1 MRTGGMGGHGQAPVP
16 SSLSQTPSSV
26 VRHLAEDGAM
36 RETVLDNG
44 VRVLS
49 EHVEGL
55 RSVATGVW
63 VRHGA
68 AHEPDELGGASHLLE
83 HLVFKGTGRRSA
95 RDLALALESL
105 GGSLDAYTSREHT
118 CFQARV
124 LDRHLPIAL
133 DVLADLVLD
142 PLLRRS
148 DLELE
153 REVVLEEIAQVED
166 TPDDLVFELHGEQL
180 WGDHPFGRSILGS
193 ADTVGRLRASALRS
207 LHRRAYRGR
216 SLLLAAAGSVDHDE
230 LVERAAALF
239 GAVDPGG
246 GPEPV
251 PTPATPRVGD
261 LRVVRETAQS
271 HVVFGTALPGHAD
284 PARYGL
290 VLLSTALGGGMS
302 SRLFQRVREE
312 LGLCYS
318 VYTFQSFYSCGGIG
332 GLYVGTR
339 RAHEDQAIDV
349 IREELARLA
358 SNGLPVDELEQV
370 KQQVKGQVML
380 SLESTSARL
389 YRLTASALNDE
400 PFLGLDQL
408 LARFE
413 AVSAEQIGTLA
424 ERFFRPE
431 RQLVMRLGPA

>member
-1 MRTGGMGGHGQAPVP
+1 
-16 SSLSQTPSSV
+16 
-26 VRHLAEDGAM
+26 M

-49 EHVEGL
+49 EHVQGL

-68 AHEPDELGGASHLLE
+68 AHESEELGGASHLLE
-83 HLVFKGTGRRSA
+83 HLVFKGTRRRTA

-133 DVLADLVLD
+133 DVLSDLVLD
-142 PLLRRS
+142 PLLRRA

-166 TPDDLVFELHGEQL
+166 TPDDLVFELHGERL

-193 ADTVGRLRASALRS
+193 ADTVATLPVSVIRS

-216 SLLLAAAGSVDHDE
+216 NLLVAAAGSVEHDE

-239 GAVDPGG
+239 GAMDPGT
-246 GPEPV
+246 GPESV
-251 PTPATPRVGD
+251 PAPDAPRLGD
-261 LRVVRETAQS
+261 VRLVRDTAQS

-318 VYTFQSFYSCGGIG
+318 VYSYQSFYSSGGIG
-332 GLYVGTR
+332 GIYVGTR
-339 RAHEDQAIDV
+339 RAYEDQAIQV
-349 IREELARLA
+349 IREELSRMAA
-358 SNGLPVDELEQV
+358 DGLPEDELEQV

-389 YRLTASALNDE
+389 YRLTASALHDE

-408 LARFE
+408 LALFD
-413 AVSAEQIGTLA
+413 AVSAEQVGGLA
-424 ERFFRPE
+424 ERFFHPE